1 MIDDNLQNGSGLSS
15 GNARSA
21 GANANGTAVGG
32 NGSSAEG
39 ACAAGESRR
48 VIDDAQLKRMMK
60 ASKGTF
66 FQRNAYQAVT
76 LVLIAINVVVYAVE
90 VFLSGFSFDISSR
103 VLIGMGAMYPPLV
116 QSAADLYRFVTPMF
130 LHLDLMHLAFNMVA
144 LYSVG
149 ALLEQVLGKANFV
162 LLYFIG
168 GITGNAVS
176 YLVGMADGG
185 MTVSA
190 GASTSVF
197 GLFVATALLGVL
209 HREGREFFAEY
220 SKGMWGV
227 IAANVA
233 YSFLVP
239 GISISGHLGGAL
251 GGAIAMLMVPEP
263 GLRVPNAARIVVAV
277 AWVAFLVW
285 MLASNGLVSG

>member
-1 MIDDNLQNGSGLSS
+1 MVDNNLENGAGSNVESHRVDSGFQ
-15 GNARSA
+15 GNA
-21 GANANGTAVGG
+21 GANAAP
-32 NGSSAEG
+32 
-39 ACAAGESRR
+39 RR
-48 VIDDAQLKRMMK
+48 VIDDDQLKRMMK
-60 ASKGTF
+60 ASKGSF
-66 FQRNAYQAVT
+66 FQRNSYQAIT
-76 LVLIAINVVVYAVE
+76 LLLIAINVAVYAVE
-90 VFLSGFSFDISSR
+90 VVLSGFHFDISSQ
-103 VLIGMGAMYPPLV
+103 VLVEMGAMYPPLI
-116 QSAADLYRFVTPMF
+116 QSVADLYRFVTPMF

-162 LLYFIG
+162 LLYFVG
-168 GITGNAVS
+168 GITGNAIS
-176 YLVGMADGG
+176 YLAGMADGG

-209 HREGREFFAEY
+209 HREGREFFAEH

-263 GLRVPNAARIVVAV
+263 GLRVPNAVRIVVAV
-277 AWVAFLVW
+277 AWVAFLGW
-285 MLASNGLVSG
+285 MLVGNGLIFA

>member
-103 VLIGMGAMYPPLV
+103 VLVGMGAMYPPLV

-190 GASTSVF
+190 CSWRRRFWACCIAKVANSSPNTARACGA
-197 GLFVATALLGVL
+197 
-209 HREGREFFAEY
+209 
-220 SKGMWGV
+220 
-227 IAANVA
+227 
-233 YSFLVP
+233 
-239 GISISGHLGGAL
+239 
-251 GGAIAMLMVPEP
+251 
-263 GLRVPNAARIVVAV
+263 
-277 AWVAFLVW
+277 
-285 MLASNGLVSG
+285 

>member
-1 MIDDNLQNGSGLSS
+1 MVDENLQVEG
-15 GNARSA
+15 
-21 GANANGTAVGG
+21 GA
-32 NGSSAEG
+32 
-39 ACAAGESRR
+39 ESRR
-48 VIDDAQLKRMMK
+48 VIDDAELKRMMK
-60 ASKGTF
+60 ASKGSF

-76 LVLIAINVVVYAVE
+76 LLLIAINVAVYAVE
-90 VFLSGFSFDISSR
+90 TFSSGLHFDISSR
-103 VLIGMGAMYPPLV
+103 VLVDMGAMYPPLI
-116 QSAADLYRFVTPMF
+116 QSAGDLYRFVTPMF

-149 ALLEQVLGKANFV
+149 ALLEQVLGKANFIA
-162 LLYFIG
+162 LYFIG
-168 GITGNAVS
+168 GITGNVVS
-176 YLVGMADGG
+176 YLAGIYLEGGMA
-185 MTVSA
+185 VSA

-209 HREGREFFAEY
+209 HREGRTFFAEY

-251 GGAIAMLMVPEP
+251 GGAIAMFMLPEY
-263 GLRVPNAARIVVAV
+263 GLKVPNPVRVVVAI
-277 AWVAFLVW
+277 AWVAFLGWV
-285 MLASNGLVSG
+285 LVSQGLVG

>member
-1 MIDDNLQNGSGLSS
+1 MIDE
-15 GNARSA
+15 RTE
-21 GANANGTAVGG
+21 ANAPDAHSAV
-32 NGSSAEG
+32 SD
-39 ACAAGESRR
+39 AGSRR
-48 VIDDAQLKRMMK
+48 VIDDVQLKRMMK
-60 ASKGTF
+60 AERGTF
-66 FQRNAYQAVT
+66 FQRNSYQIVT
-76 LVLIAINVVVYAVE
+76 LLLIAVNVAVYAAE
-90 VFLSGFSFDISSR
+90 VFLSGMQFDIPSR
-103 VLIGMGAMYPPLV
+103 VLVDMGAMYPPLV

-162 LLYFIG
+162 ALYFIG

-176 YLVGMADGG
+176 YLAGVYAEGGMA
-185 MTVSA
+185 VSA

-209 HREGREFFAEY
+209 HREGKEFFAEY

-251 GGAIAMLMVPEP
+251 GGAIAMFMLPEY
-263 GLRVPNAARIVVAV
+263 GLRVVWPVRIVVAV
-277 AWVAFLVW
+277 AWVAFLGW
-285 MLASNGLVSG
+285 MLLSQGIVG

>member
-1 MIDDNLQNGSGLSS
+1 MVDENLQ
-15 GNARSA
+15 
-21 GANANGTAVGG
+21 
-32 NGSSAEG
+32 AEG
-39 ACAAGESRR
+39 GAESRR
-48 VIDDAQLKRMMK
+48 VIDDAELKRMMK
-60 ASKGTF
+60 ASKGSF

-76 LVLIAINVVVYAVE
+76 LLLIAINVAVYAVE
-90 VFLSGFSFDISSR
+90 AFSSGLHFDISSR
-103 VLIGMGAMYPPLV
+103 VLVDMGAMYPPLI
-116 QSAADLYRFVTPMF
+116 QSAGDLYRLITPMF

-149 ALLEQVLGKANFV
+149 ALLEQVLGKANFIA
-162 LLYFIG
+162 LYFIG
-168 GITGNAVS
+168 GITGNVVS
-176 YLVGMADGG
+176 YLAGIYLEGGMAI
-185 MTVSA
+185 SA

-209 HREGREFFAEY
+209 HREGRTFFAEY

-251 GGAIAMLMVPEP
+251 GGAIAMFMLPEY
-263 GLRVPNAARIVVAV
+263 GLKVPNPVRVVVAI
-277 AWVAFLVW
+277 AWVAFLGWV
-285 MLASNGLVSG
+285 LVSQGLVG

>member
-1 MIDDNLQNGSGLSS
+1 MVDENLQVEG
-15 GNARSA
+15 
-21 GANANGTAVGG
+21 GA
-32 NGSSAEG
+32 
-39 ACAAGESRR
+39 ESRR
-48 VIDDAQLKRMMK
+48 VIDDAELKRMMK
-60 ASKGTF
+60 ASKGSF

-76 LVLIAINVVVYAVE
+76 LLLIAINVAVYAVE
-90 VFLSGFSFDISSR
+90 TFSSGLHFDISSR
-103 VLIGMGAMYPPLV
+103 VLVDMGAMYPPLI
-116 QSAADLYRFVTPMF
+116 QSAGDLYRFVTPMF

-149 ALLEQVLGKANFV
+149 ALLEQVLGKANFIA
-162 LLYFIG
+162 LYFIG
-168 GITGNAVS
+168 GITGNVVS
-176 YLVGMADGG
+176 YLAGIYLEGGMA
-185 MTVSA
+185 VSA

-209 HREGREFFAEY
+209 HREGRTFFAEY

-251 GGAIAMLMVPEP
+251 GGAIAMFMLPEY
-263 GLRVPNAARIVVAV
+263 GLKVPNPGRVVVAI
-277 AWVAFLVW
+277 AWVAFLGGV
-285 MLASNGLVSG
+285 LASQGLVG

>member
-1 MIDDNLQNGSGLSS
+1 MVDENLQVEG
-15 GNARSA
+15 
-21 GANANGTAVGG
+21 GA
-32 NGSSAEG
+32 
-39 ACAAGESRR
+39 ESRR
-48 VIDDAQLKRMMK
+48 VIDDAELKRMMK
-60 ASKGTF
+60 ASKGSF

-76 LVLIAINVVVYAVE
+76 LLLIAINVAVYAVE
-90 VFLSGFSFDISSR
+90 TFSSGLHFDISSR
-103 VLIGMGAMYPPLV
+103 VLVDMGAMYPPLI
-116 QSAADLYRFVTPMF
+116 QSAGGLYRFVTPMF

-149 ALLEQVLGKANFV
+149 ALLEQVLGKANFIA
-162 LLYFIG
+162 LYFIG
-168 GITGNAVS
+168 GITGNVVS
-176 YLVGMADGG
+176 YLAGIYLEGGMA
-185 MTVSA
+185 VSA

-209 HREGREFFAEY
+209 HREGRTFFAEY

-251 GGAIAMLMVPEP
+251 GGAIAMFMLPEY
-263 GLRVPNAARIVVAV
+263 GLKVPNPVRVVVAI
-277 AWVAFLVW
+277 AWVAFLGWV
-285 MLASNGLVSG
+285 LASQGLVG

>member
-1 MIDDNLQNGSGLSS
+1 MVDDNLQ
-15 GNARSA
+15 ADA
-21 GANANGTAVGG
+21 GA
-32 NGSSAEG
+32 EP
-39 ACAAGESRR
+39 RR
-48 VIDDAQLKRMMK
+48 VIDDAELKRMMK
-60 ASKGTF
+60 ASKGSF

-76 LVLIAINVVVYAVE
+76 LLLIAINVAVYAAE
-90 VFLSGFSFDISSR
+90 TFLSGFHFDISSQ
-103 VLIGMGAMYPPLV
+103 VLVEMGAMYPPLV
-116 QSAADLYRFVTPMF
+116 QSAGDLYRFITPMF

-149 ALLEQVLGKANFV
+149 ALLEQVLGKANFIA
-162 LLYFIG
+162 LYFIG
-168 GITGNAVS
+168 GITGNVVS
-176 YLVGMADGG
+176 YLAGVYVEGGMAI
-185 MTVSA
+185 SA

-209 HREGREFFAEY
+209 HREGRTFFAEY

-251 GGAIAMLMVPEP
+251 GGAIAMFMLPEY
-263 GLRVPNAARIVVAV
+263 GLKVPNPVRVVTAV
-277 AWVAFLVW
+277 AWVAFLGWV
-285 MLASNGLVSG
+285 LVGQGLVG

>member
-1 MIDDNLQNGSGLSS
+1 MVDENLQ
-15 GNARSA
+15 
-21 GANANGTAVGG
+21 
-32 NGSSAEG
+32 AEG
-39 ACAAGESRR
+39 GAESRR
-48 VIDDAQLKRMMK
+48 VIDDAELKRMMK
-60 ASKGTF
+60 ASKGSF

-76 LVLIAINVVVYAVE
+76 LLLIAINVAVYAVE
-90 VFLSGFSFDISSR
+90 AFSSGLHFDISSR
-103 VLIGMGAMYPPLV
+103 VLVDMGAMYPPLI
-116 QSAADLYRFVTPMF
+116 QSAGDLYRFITPMF

-149 ALLEQVLGKANFV
+149 ALLEQVLGKANFIA
-162 LLYFIG
+162 LYFIG
-168 GITGNAVS
+168 GITGNVVS
-176 YLVGMADGG
+176 YLAGIYLEGGMAI
-185 MTVSA
+185 SA

-209 HREGREFFAEY
+209 HREGRTFFAEY

-251 GGAIAMLMVPEP
+251 GGAIAMFMLPEY
-263 GLRVPNAARIVVAV
+263 GLKVPNPVRVVVAI
-277 AWVAFLVW
+277 AWVAFLGWV
-285 MLASNGLVSG
+285 LVSQGLVG

>member
-1 MIDDNLQNGSGLSS
+1 MVDENLQVEG
-15 GNARSA
+15 
-21 GANANGTAVGG
+21 GA
-32 NGSSAEG
+32 
-39 ACAAGESRR
+39 ESRR
-48 VIDDAQLKRMMK
+48 VIDDAELKRMMK
-60 ASKGTF
+60 ASKGSF

-76 LVLIAINVVVYAVE
+76 LLLIAINVAVYAVE
-90 VFLSGFSFDISSR
+90 TFSSGLHFDISSR
-103 VLIGMGAMYPPLV
+103 VLVDMGAMYPPLI
-116 QSAADLYRFVTPMF
+116 QSAGDLYRFVTPMF

-149 ALLEQVLGKANFV
+149 ALLEQVLGKANFIA
-162 LLYFIG
+162 LYFIG
-168 GITGNAVS
+168 GITGNVVS
-176 YLVGMADGG
+176 YLAGIYLEGGMA
-185 MTVSA
+185 VSA

-209 HREGREFFAEY
+209 HREGRTFFAEY

-251 GGAIAMLMVPEP
+251 GGAIAMFMLPEY
-263 GLRVPNAARIVVAV
+263 GLKVPNPVRVVVAI
-277 AWVAFLVW
+277 AWVAFLGWV
-285 MLASNGLVSG
+285 LASQGLVG

>member
-1 MIDDNLQNGSGLSS
+1 MIDE
-15 GNARSA
+15 RTE
-21 GANANGTAVGG
+21 ANAPDAHSAV
-32 NGSSAEG
+32 SDAD
-39 ACAAGESRR
+39 SRR

-60 ASKGTF
+60 AERGTF
-66 FQRNAYQAVT
+66 FQRNSYQMVT
-76 LVLIAINVVVYAVE
+76 LLLIAVNVAVYAAE
-90 VFLSGFSFDISSR
+90 VFLSGMQFDIPSR
-103 VLIGMGAMYPPLV
+103 VLVDMGAMYPPLV
-116 QSAADLYRFVTPMF
+116 QSAVDLYRFVTPMF

-162 LLYFIG
+162 ALYFIG

-176 YLVGMADGG
+176 YLAGVYAEGGMA
-185 MTVSA
+185 VSA

-209 HREGREFFAEY
+209 HREGKEFFAEY

-251 GGAIAMLMVPEP
+251 GGAIAMFMLPEY
-263 GLRVPNAARIVVAV
+263 GLRVVWPVRIVVAV
-277 AWVAFLVW
+277 AWVAFLGW
-285 MLASNGLVSG
+285 MLLSQGIVG

>member
-1 MIDDNLQNGSGLSS
+1 MVDNNLENGAGSNVESHRVDSGFQ
-15 GNARSA
+15 GNA
-21 GANANGTAVGG
+21 GANAAP
-32 NGSSAEG
+32 
-39 ACAAGESRR
+39 RR
-48 VIDDAQLKRMMK
+48 VIDDDQLKRMMK
-60 ASKGTF
+60 ASKGSF
-66 FQRNAYQAVT
+66 FQRNSYQAIT
-76 LVLIAINVVVYAVE
+76 LLLIAINVAVYAVE
-90 VFLSGFSFDISSR
+90 VVLSGFHFDISSQ
-103 VLIGMGAMYPPLV
+103 VLVEMGAMYPPLI
-116 QSAADLYRFVTPMF
+116 QSVADLYRFVTPMF

-149 ALLEQVLGKANFV
+149 ALLEQVLGRANFV
-162 LLYFIG
+162 LLYFVG
-168 GITGNAVS
+168 GITGNAIS
-176 YLVGMADGG
+176 YLAGVAEGG
-185 MTVSA
+185 MVVSA

-251 GGAIAMLMVPEP
+251 GGAIAMCMVPEP
-263 GLRVPNAARIVVAV
+263 GLRVPAIVRIVVAI
-277 AWVAFLVW
+277 AWVVFLGWV
-285 MLASNGLVSG
+285 LASNGLLVI

>member
-1 MIDDNLQNGSGLSS
+1 MVDNNLENGAGSNVESHRVDDGFQDN
-15 GNARSA
+15 A
-21 GANANGTAVGG
+21 GANVAP
-32 NGSSAEG
+32 
-39 ACAAGESRR
+39 RR
-48 VIDDAQLKRMMK
+48 VIDDDQLKRMMK
-60 ASKGTF
+60 ASKGSF
-66 FQRNAYQAVT
+66 FQRNSYQAIT
-76 LVLIAINVVVYAVE
+76 LLLIAINVAVYVVE
-90 VFLSGFSFDISSR
+90 VVLSGLQFDISSR
-103 VLIGMGAMYPPLV
+103 VLVEMGAMYPPLV

-176 YLVGMADGG
+176 YLAGVAEGG
-185 MTVSA
+185 MVVSA

-251 GGAIAMLMVPEP
+251 GGAIAMFMVPEP
-263 GLRVPNAARIVVAV
+263 GLRVPAIVRIVVAI
-277 AWVAFLVW
+277 AWVAFLGW
-285 MLASNGLVSG
+285 MLASNGLIVV

>member
-1 MIDDNLQNGSGLSS
+1 MVDNNLENGAGFNVESHRVDDGFQDN
-15 GNARSA
+15 A
-21 GANANGTAVGG
+21 GANVVP
-32 NGSSAEG
+32 
-39 ACAAGESRR
+39 RR
-48 VIDDAQLKRMMK
+48 VIDDDQLKRMMK
-60 ASKGTF
+60 ASKGSF
-66 FQRNAYQAVT
+66 FQRNSYQAIT
-76 LVLIAINVVVYAVE
+76 LLLIAINVAVYAVE
-90 VFLSGFSFDISSR
+90 VVLSGLQFDISSR
-103 VLIGMGAMYPPLV
+103 VLVEMGAMYPPLV

-176 YLVGMADGG
+176 YLAGVAEGG
-185 MTVSA
+185 MVVSA

-251 GGAIAMLMVPEP
+251 GGAIAMFMVPEP
-263 GLRVPNAARIVVAV
+263 GLRVPAIVRIVVAV
-277 AWVAFLVW
+277 AWVAFLGW
-285 MLASNGLVSG
+285 MLASNGLIFV

>member
-1 MIDDNLQNGSGLSS
+1 
-15 GNARSA
+15 
-21 GANANGTAVGG
+21 
-32 NGSSAEG
+32 
-39 ACAAGESRR
+39 
-48 VIDDAQLKRMMK
+48 MMK

-103 VLIGMGAMYPPLV
+103 VLVGMGAMYPPLV

-149 ALLEQVLGKANFV
+149 EVLERVLGRGSFLA
-162 LLYFIG
+162 LYFVG

-176 YLVGMADGG
+176 YMADVLSGG
-185 MTVSA
+185 MPTVSA

-197 GLFVATALLGVL
+197 ALFVAVALLAVL
-209 HREGREFFAEY
+209 HRGNRRAFAQY
-220 SKGMWGV
+220 SKSMLAIIGV
-227 IAANVA
+227 NVA
-233 YSFLVP
+233 YTFLVP
-239 GISISGHLGGAL
+239 GISVSGHLGGAL
-251 GGAIAMLMVPEP
+251 GGLIAMFMVPAKS
-263 GLRVPNAARIVVAV
+263 LRVPMPVRIAVAVLWAAAV
-277 AWVAFLVW
+277 AWTVAGALG
-285 MLASNGLVSG
+285 LAPA

>member
-1 MIDDNLQNGSGLSS
+1 MDENIEP
-15 GNARSA
+15 NAQVAQPS
-21 GANANGTAVGG
+21 
-32 NGSSAEG
+32 
-39 ACAAGESRR
+39 SRR
-48 VIDDAQLKRMMK
+48 VIDDAELRRMKK
-60 ASKGTF
+60 AARGSF
-66 FQRNAYQAVT
+66 LERNSYQMVT
-76 LVLIAINVVVYAVE
+76 LLLIVVNVAVYAVE
-90 VFLSGFSFDISSR
+90 VFLSGFHFDIASG
-103 VLIGMGAMYPPLV
+103 VLVDMGAMYPPLV
-116 QSAADLYRFVTPMF
+116 QSAGDLYRFVTPMF

-149 ALLEQVLGKANFV
+149 ALLEQVLGKANFLV
-162 LLYFIG
+162 LYFIG

-176 YLVGMADGG
+176 YLSGVYVEGGMA
-185 MTVSA
+185 VSA

-251 GGAIAMLMVPEP
+251 GGAIAMLMVPEY
-263 GLRVPNAARIVVAV
+263 GLRVAWPVRIVVTV
-277 AWVAFLVW
+277 AWVVFLGW
-285 MLASNGLVSG
+285 MLVSQGIVG

>member
-1 MIDDNLQNGSGLSS
+1 MNQHPTAGPGASG
-15 GNARSA
+15 AHD
-21 GANANGTAVGG
+21 GA
-32 NGSSAEG
+32 SE
-39 ACAAGESRR
+39 RP
-48 VIDDAQLKRMMK
+48 VIDDAQLKRMM
-60 ASKGTF
+60 AAERGTF
-66 FQRNAYQAVT
+66 FQRNAYQMVT
-76 LVLIAINVVVYAVE
+76 LVLIAVNVAVYAVE
-90 VFLSGFSFDISSR
+90 AYLSGFSLDISSR
-103 VLIGMGAMYPPLV
+103 VLVEMGAMYPPLV

-149 ALLEQVLGKANFV
+149 ALLEQVLGKANFIA
-162 LLYFIG
+162 LYFVA

-176 YLVGMADGG
+176 YLSGVYLEGG

-209 HREGREFFAEY
+209 HREGRTFFSEY

-251 GGAIAMLMVPEP
+251 GGALAMLMVPEQGLKVP
-263 GLRVPNAARIVVAV
+263 GFVRIATAIV
-277 AWVAFLVW
+277 WVAFLGW
-285 MLASNGLVSG
+285 MLVSSGIVG

>member
-1 MIDDNLQNGSGLSS
+1 MVDENLQ
-15 GNARSA
+15 
-21 GANANGTAVGG
+21 
-32 NGSSAEG
+32 AEG
-39 ACAAGESRR
+39 GAESRR
-48 VIDDAQLKRMMK
+48 VIDDAELKRMMK
-60 ASKGTF
+60 ASKGSF

-76 LVLIAINVVVYAVE
+76 LLLIAINVAVYAVE
-90 VFLSGFSFDISSR
+90 AFSSGLHFDISSR
-103 VLIGMGAMYPPLV
+103 VLVDMGAMYPPLI
-116 QSAADLYRFVTPMF
+116 QSAGDLCRFITPMF

-149 ALLEQVLGKANFV
+149 ALLEQVLGKANFIA
-162 LLYFIG
+162 LYFIG
-168 GITGNAVS
+168 GITGNVVS
-176 YLVGMADGG
+176 YLAGIYLEGGMAI
-185 MTVSA
+185 SA

-209 HREGREFFAEY
+209 HREGRTFFAEY

-251 GGAIAMLMVPEP
+251 GGAIAMFMLPEY
-263 GLRVPNAARIVVAV
+263 GLKVPNPVRVVVAI
-277 AWVAFLVW
+277 AWVAFLGWV
-285 MLASNGLVSG
+285 LVSQGLVG

>member
-1 MIDDNLQNGSGLSS
+1 MVDENLQ
-15 GNARSA
+15 
-21 GANANGTAVGG
+21 
-32 NGSSAEG
+32 AEG
-39 ACAAGESRR
+39 GAESRR
-48 VIDDAQLKRMMK
+48 VIDDAELKRMMK
-60 ASKGTF
+60 ASKGSF

-76 LVLIAINVVVYAVE
+76 LLLIAINVAVYAVE
-90 VFLSGFSFDISSR
+90 AFSSGLHFDISSR
-103 VLIGMGAMYPPLV
+103 VLVDMGAMYPPLI
-116 QSAADLYRFVTPMF
+116 QSAGDLYRFITPMF

-149 ALLEQVLGKANFV
+149 ALLEQVLGKANFIA
-162 LLYFIG
+162 LYFIG
-168 GITGNAVS
+168 GITGNVVS
-176 YLVGMADGG
+176 YLAGIYLEGGMAI
-185 MTVSA
+185 SA

-209 HREGREFFAEY
+209 HREGRTFFAEY

-251 GGAIAMLMVPEP
+251 GGAIAMFMLPEY
-263 GLRVPNAARIVVAV
+263 GLKVPNPVRVVVAI
-277 AWVAFLVW
+277 AWVAFLGWV
-285 MLASNGLVSG
+285 LVSRGLVG

>member
-1 MIDDNLQNGSGLSS
+1 MVDENLQVEG
-15 GNARSA
+15 
-21 GANANGTAVGG
+21 GA
-32 NGSSAEG
+32 
-39 ACAAGESRR
+39 ESRR
-48 VIDDAQLKRMMK
+48 VIDDAELKRMMK
-60 ASKGTF
+60 ASKGSF

-76 LVLIAINVVVYAVE
+76 LLLIAINVAVYAVE
-90 VFLSGFSFDISSR
+90 TFSSGLHFDISSR
-103 VLIGMGAMYPPLV
+103 VLVDMGAMCPPLI
-116 QSAADLYRFVTPMF
+116 QSAGDLYRFVTPMF

-149 ALLEQVLGKANFV
+149 ALLEQVLGKANFIA
-162 LLYFIG
+162 LYFIG
-168 GITGNAVS
+168 GITGNVVS
-176 YLVGMADGG
+176 YLAGIYLEGGMA
-185 MTVSA
+185 VSA

-209 HREGREFFAEY
+209 HREGRTFFAEY

-251 GGAIAMLMVPEP
+251 GGAIAMFMLPEY
-263 GLRVPNAARIVVAV
+263 GLKVPNPVRVVVAI
-277 AWVAFLVW
+277 AWVAFLGWV
-285 MLASNGLVSG
+285 LASQGLVG

>member
-1 MIDDNLQNGSGLSS
+1 MVDNNLENGAGSNVESHRVDDGFQDN
-15 GNARSA
+15 A
-21 GANANGTAVGG
+21 GANA
-32 NGSSAEG
+32 SP
-39 ACAAGESRR
+39 RR
-48 VIDDAQLKRMMK
+48 VIDDDQLKRMMK
-60 ASKGTF
+60 ASKGSF
-66 FQRNAYQAVT
+66 FQRNSYQAIT
-76 LVLIAINVVVYAVE
+76 LLLIAINVAVYVVE
-90 VFLSGFSFDISSR
+90 VVLSGLQFDISSR
-103 VLIGMGAMYPPLV
+103 VLVEMGAMYPPLV

-176 YLVGMADGG
+176 YLAGVAEGG
-185 MTVSA
+185 MVVSA

-251 GGAIAMLMVPEP
+251 GGAIAMFMVPEP
-263 GLRVPNAARIVVAV
+263 GLRVPAIVRIVVAI
-277 AWVAFLVW
+277 AWVAFLGW
-285 MLASNGLVSG
+285 MLASNGLLVV

>member
-1 MIDDNLQNGSGLSS
+1 
-15 GNARSA
+15 
-21 GANANGTAVGG
+21 
-32 NGSSAEG
+32 
-39 ACAAGESRR
+39 
-48 VIDDAQLKRMMK
+48 MMK
-60 ASKGTF
+60 AERGTF
-66 FQRNAYQAVT
+66 FQRNSYQMVT
-76 LVLIAINVVVYAVE
+76 LLLIAVNVAVYAAE
-90 VFLSGFSFDISSR
+90 VFLSGMQFDIPSR
-103 VLIGMGAMYPPLV
+103 VLVDMGAMYPPLV

-162 LLYFIG
+162 ALYFIG

-176 YLVGMADGG
+176 YLAGVYAEGGMA
-185 MTVSA
+185 VSA

-209 HREGREFFAEY
+209 HREGKEFFAEY

-251 GGAIAMLMVPEP
+251 GGAIAMFMLPEY
-263 GLRVPNAARIVVAV
+263 GLRVVWPVRTVTAV
-277 AWVAFLVW
+277 AWAAFLGW
-285 MLASNGLVSG
+285 MLISQGIVG

>member
-1 MIDDNLQNGSGLSS
+1 
-15 GNARSA
+15 
-21 GANANGTAVGG
+21 
-32 NGSSAEG
+32 
-39 ACAAGESRR
+39 
-48 VIDDAQLKRMMK
+48 
-60 ASKGTF
+60 
-66 FQRNAYQAVT
+66 
-76 LVLIAINVVVYAVE
+76 
-90 VFLSGFSFDISSR
+90 
-103 VLIGMGAMYPPLV
+103 
-116 QSAADLYRFVTPMF
+116 MF

-239 GISISGHLGGAL
+239 GVSISGHLGGAL
-251 GGAIAMLMVPEP
+251 GGAIAMLMVPSPDCACPMPCALWWRLP
-263 GLRVPNAARIVVAV
+263 GWRFWYGCWRVTGWFSDRLSRARRAVCQVVREACGMMRAAHIKNGAQNNAGGD
-277 AWVAFLVW
+277 
-285 MLASNGLVSG
+285 S

>member
-1 MIDDNLQNGSGLSS
+1 MIDDNLQNGPGASS
-15 GNARSA
+15 GDAKSA
-21 GANANGTAVGG
+21 DVGG
-32 NGSSAEG
+32 NNAAAGGNGGSAEG
-39 ACAAGESRR
+39 ARVVGESRR

-76 LVLIAINVVVYAVE
+76 LALIAINVVVYAVE
-90 VFLSGFSFDISSR
+90 VFLSGLSFDISSR
-103 VLIGMGAMYPPLV
+103 VLIGMGAMYPPLI
-116 QSAADLYRFVTPMF
+116 QSVTDLYRFVTPMF

-162 LLYFIG
+162 LLYFVG
-168 GITGNAVS
+168 GITGNAIS
-176 YLVGMADGG
+176 YLAGMADGG

-263 GLRVPNAARIVVAV
+263 GLRVPNAVRIVVAV
-277 AWVAFLVW
+277 AWVAFLGW
-285 MLASNGLVSG
+285 MLVGNGLIFA

>member
-1 MIDDNLQNGSGLSS
+1 MVDENLQ
-15 GNARSA
+15 
-21 GANANGTAVGG
+21 
-32 NGSSAEG
+32 AEG
-39 ACAAGESRR
+39 GAESRR
-48 VIDDAQLKRMMK
+48 VIDDAELKRMMK
-60 ASKGTF
+60 ASKGSF

-76 LVLIAINVVVYAVE
+76 LLLIAINVAVYAVE
-90 VFLSGFSFDISSR
+90 AFSSGLHFDISSR
-103 VLIGMGAMYPPLV
+103 VLVDMGAMYPPLI
-116 QSAADLYRFVTPMF
+116 QSAGDLYRFITPMF

-149 ALLEQVLGKANFV
+149 ALLEQVLGKANFIA
-162 LLYFIG
+162 LYFIG
-168 GITGNAVS
+168 GITGNVVS
-176 YLVGMADGG
+176 YLAGIYLEGGMAI
-185 MTVSA
+185 SA

-209 HREGREFFAEY
+209 HREGRTFFAEY

-251 GGAIAMLMVPEP
+251 GGAIAMFMLPEYGLKVPSP
-263 GLRVPNAARIVVAV
+263 VRVVVAI
-277 AWVAFLVW
+277 AWVAFLGWV
-285 MLASNGLVSG
+285 LVSQGLVG

>member
-1 MIDDNLQNGSGLSS
+1 MVDNNLKNGAGSNVESHRVDDGFQDN
-15 GNARSA
+15 A
-21 GANANGTAVGG
+21 GANVVP
-32 NGSSAEG
+32 
-39 ACAAGESRR
+39 RR
-48 VIDDAQLKRMMK
+48 VIDDDQLKRMMK
-60 ASKGTF
+60 ASKGSF
-66 FQRNAYQAVT
+66 FQRNSYQAIT
-76 LVLIAINVVVYAVE
+76 LLLIAINVAVYVVE
-90 VFLSGFSFDISSR
+90 VVLSGLQFDISSR
-103 VLIGMGAMYPPLV
+103 VLVEMGAMYPPLV

-176 YLVGMADGG
+176 YLAGVAEGG
-185 MTVSA
+185 MVVSA

-251 GGAIAMLMVPEP
+251 GGAIAMFVVPEP
-263 GLRVPNAARIVVAV
+263 GLRVPAIVRIVVAI
-277 AWVAFLVW
+277 AWVAFLGW
-285 MLASNGLVSG
+285 MLASNGLLVV

>member
-1 MIDDNLQNGSGLSS
+1 MVDENLQVEG
-15 GNARSA
+15 
-21 GANANGTAVGG
+21 GA
-32 NGSSAEG
+32 
-39 ACAAGESRR
+39 ESRR
-48 VIDDAQLKRMMK
+48 VIDDAELKRMMK
-60 ASKGTF
+60 ASKGSF

-76 LVLIAINVVVYAVE
+76 LLLIAINVAVYAVE
-90 VFLSGFSFDISSR
+90 TFSSGLHFDISSR
-103 VLIGMGAMYPPLV
+103 VLVDMGAMYPPLI
-116 QSAADLYRFVTPMF
+116 QSAGDLYRFITPMF

-149 ALLEQVLGKANFV
+149 ALLEQVLGKANFIA
-162 LLYFIG
+162 LYFIG
-168 GITGNAVS
+168 GITGNVVS
-176 YLVGMADGG
+176 YLAGIYLEGGMAI
-185 MTVSA
+185 SA

-209 HREGREFFAEY
+209 HREGRTFFAEY

-251 GGAIAMLMVPEP
+251 GGAIAMFMLPEY
-263 GLRVPNAARIVVAV
+263 GLKVPNPVRVVVAI
-277 AWVAFLVW
+277 AWVAFLGWVPV
-285 MLASNGLVSG
+285 SQGLVG

>member
-1 MIDDNLQNGSGLSS
+1 MLIAVNVAVYVVEVVLSGL
-15 GNARSA
+15 
-21 GANANGTAVGG
+21 
-32 NGSSAEG
+32 
-39 ACAAGESRR
+39 
-48 VIDDAQLKRMMK
+48 Q
-60 ASKGTF
+60 
-66 FQRNAYQAVT
+66 
-76 LVLIAINVVVYAVE
+76 
-90 VFLSGFSFDISSR
+90 FDISSR
-103 VLIGMGAMYPPLV
+103 VLVEMGAMYPPFV

-176 YLVGMADGG
+176 YLAGVAEGG
-185 MTVSA
+185 MVVSA

-251 GGAIAMLMVPEP
+251 GGAIAMFMVPEP
-263 GLRVPNAARIVVAV
+263 GLRVPAIVRIVVAI
-277 AWVAFLVW
+277 AWVAFLGW
-285 MLASNGLVSG
+285 MLASNGLLVV